1 MLTVPVLPRLPLKFD
16 PAVPAFQVP
25 LLANVEAA
33 LEPDTFTLPFS
44 VPLLVML
51 NVPLVPP
58 NTALVTPVTVELLVI
73 PMLPEV
79 EKAWMALDPVE
90 LRATPLVIVIEPSI
104 EVVEIALP
112 VVLPTVPPVS
122 ETTTLPLP
130 FAAAAMP
137 LSVPLSA
144 PPVWLMS
151 MEPLPF

>member
-1 MLTVPVLPRLPLKFD
+1 MAITCPALAFCTLTVPVLPRLPLKFD

-33 LEPDTFTLPFS
+33 LVPLTFTLPFS

-51 NVPLVPP
+51 KMPVVPP

-73 PMLPEV
+73 PMLPEL
-79 EKAWMALDPVE
+79 EKAWIALDPVE

-104 EVVEIALP
+104 EVVVIALP

-122 ETTTLPLP
+122 EMITLPVP
-130 FAAAAMP
+130 CAAA
-137 LSVPLSA
+137 
-144 PPVWLMS
+144 
-151 MEPLPF
+151 